1 MRFVLAAA
9 LTGLLALASAG
20 AAVAQQVADDGMD
33 CVYKAVA
40 ADYDLVAEVFL
51 FDDMPQED
59 ITAATQAI
67 EAAKKTC
74 ATQYKLTE
82 GQLMTIGELGV
93 YASSIDYLGEELLF
107 AGASEDAV
115 NGVLDAY
122 DTFTDDDVEKFYDTG
137 WRSDA
142 AFFAKM
148 KAKVVGVGIPDEDE
162 AVDLA
167 LAIFEIAVM
176 VEEAQYLFMLGDWE
190 ETPAT
195 P

>member
-1 MRFVLAAA
+1 MRLVVAAA
-9 LTGLLALASAG
+9 LAGGLALSSAG
-20 AAVAQQVADDGMD
+20 AAVAQNPQDDGMD

-51 FDDMPQED
+51 FDDMAEEQ

-82 GQLMTIGELGV
+82 GQLFTIGELGV
-93 YASSIDYLGEELLF
+93 YASSIDYLGEELMIS
-107 AGASEDAV
+107 GASEDAV
-115 NGVLDAY
+115 DGVLDAY
-122 DTFTDDDVEKFYDTG
+122 ETFTDEDVDKFFETG

-142 AFFAKM
+142 EFYAKM
-148 KAKVVGVGIPDEDE
+148 KAKILGAGIPDEDD
-162 AVDLA
+162 AIDLA
-167 LAIFEIAVM
+167 LAIFELAVM
-176 VEEAQYLFMLGDWE
+176 VEEAQYLFMLDGLEDA
-190 ETPAT
+190 PAT